1 MPLLGLHTLGFR
13 WAAAMAVSFF
23 STAIVTPTEGF
34 SSAGTTFIHQRETN
48 TASEFAEVAFNSA
61 GAQYVSATVQIQP
74 GAAPSAGKKLK
85 RYQQNF
91 RQDVADALSLEQSNI
106 IIGTVSSNSV
116 TFDVFVTSASE
127 AQAIQTKI
135 QQQVSDPKSI
145 LMEGFVTDTLLPN
158 QQAQIEVHRASSSS
172 GGGAGGGAGGGVA
185 TGTTGRF
192 HVAADNSSEPPF
204 GGLID
209 LTRLPKGMS
218 LAELLPMQE
227 LRPKAEAELA
237 TRRRLNENAEQK
249 CFNFVEQSFMPP
261 FVRQFRYCSLLTPA
275 DLSNPHTSTPVLAGL
290 RRTS

>member
-1 MPLLGLHTLGFR
+1 MPLLALHTLGFR
-13 WAAAMAVSFF
+13 WAAAMAISFF

-34 SSAGTTFIHQRETN
+34 SSARTTFIHQRETN
-48 TASEFAEVAFNSA
+48 TALEFAEVGFNSA
-61 GAQYVSATVQIQP
+61 GAQYVSTTVQIQP

-91 RQDVADALSLEQSNI
+91 RQDVADALSLKQSNI

-158 QQAQIEVHRASSSS
+158 QQAQIEVHSASSSS
-172 GGGAGGGAGGGVA
+172 GSGGGGGVA
-185 TGTTGRF
+185 TGT
-192 HVAADNSSEPPF
+192 ADNSSEPPF